1 MIKILA
7 TLFVLSIFIPVE
19 FYYLAGGLRLETY
32 RVILALVLIYSLFN
46 IKELIEKADLVD
58 ILVISFTLLAT
69 ASFIYNHG
77 MQKGIES
84 AGIFAIEVL
93 GAFYLARTFI
103 TTPKRFFQ
111 INIAFIAILSI
122 FTVFTFYESFFH
134 HRILHEWATQLT
146 GHQSLDPSLYTHYY
160 IRFDILRAT
169 NVFIHPILYG
179 TLTAIFFPFAILLTL
194 FAFKP
199 RYLIATATLL
209 LSMVLTLSSAPLLSI
224 VFQSM
229 GAVLSHFWYGAK
241 RFWIG
246 MLFLGV
252 SGAFLI
258 NIISNRGFFALL
270 VSHLTFN
277 PATGYY
283 RMFQWKYAMDDV
295 LDNPLLGIGVSQWSR
310 PDWLNYSIDS
320 FWLLITMQ
328 HGIPAGFILLFC
340 SLYIV
345 FHVLN
350 NLHKQHTLYR
360 WMANA
365 WLLSFLSLIL
375 IGFTVDYFGKLQPMF
390 FFTLGAIGWLRYP
403 HLNQHMMKLNWLS
416 KLRRV
421 KGQTGVPLQKPTQP
435 KQSQPDKSK
444 S

>member
-1 MIKILA
+1 MIKILGI
-7 TLFVLSIFIPVE
+7 LFIISIFIPVE

-32 RVILALVLIYSLFN
+32 RIVLALVLIYSLLN
-46 IKELIEKADLVD
+46 IKEVLEQADLVD
-58 ILVISFTLLAT
+58 ILVLAFTLLAT

-77 MQKGIES
+77 LQKGIES
-84 AGIFAIEVL
+84 AGIFVIEVL
-93 GAFYLARTFI
+93 GSFYLARTLI

-111 INIAFIAILSI
+111 VNIAFISLLSLFAL
-122 FTVFTFYESFFH
+122 FTVYESFAQ

-146 GHQSLDPSLYTHYY
+146 GHHSLDQSLYTHYY
-160 IRFDILRAT
+160 IRNGIMRAT
-169 NVFIHPILYG
+169 NLFVHPILYG
-179 TLTAIFFPFAILLTL
+179 TLTAIFFPFAVLLTL

-199 RYLIATATLL
+199 RYLGMATALMI
-209 LSMVLTLSSAPLLSI
+209 SMLLTLSSAPLLSI
-224 VFQSM
+224 VFQG
-229 GAVLSHFWYGAK
+229 GAAILSNFWNGAK
-241 RFWIG
+241 RFWLALLL
-246 MLFLGV
+246 MGV
-252 SGAFLI
+252 SGAFLV
-258 NIISNRGFFALL
+258 NLISNRGFFAILI
-270 VSHLTFN
+270 SHLTFN
-277 PATGYY
+277 PNTGYY

-350 NLHKQHTLYR
+350 NLHKQHTYYR

-365 WLLSFLSLIL
+365 WVLSFLALIL

-390 FFTLGAIGWLRYP
+390 FFTLGAIAWIKYP
-403 HLNQHMMKLNWLS
+403 HLNQHMTNLAKLS
-416 KLRRV
+416 KH
-421 KGQTGVPLQKPTQP
+421 
-435 KQSQPDKSK
+435 
-444 S
+444 